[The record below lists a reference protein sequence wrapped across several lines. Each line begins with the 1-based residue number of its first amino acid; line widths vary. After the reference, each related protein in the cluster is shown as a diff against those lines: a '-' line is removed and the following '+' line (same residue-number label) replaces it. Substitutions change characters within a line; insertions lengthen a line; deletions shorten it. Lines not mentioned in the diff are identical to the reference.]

1 MNDTKS
7 VIEALFAFVLGGL
20 VLYLGIALGHDKC
33 REEAVAHGAAAWIV
47 TPSGATEFVWRGK
60 GAQ

>member
-1 MNDTKS
+1 MINTKS
-7 VIEALFAFVLGGL
+7 VTETLFFFVLGGL
-20 VLYLGIALGHDKC
+20 VVYLGIAIGDDKC